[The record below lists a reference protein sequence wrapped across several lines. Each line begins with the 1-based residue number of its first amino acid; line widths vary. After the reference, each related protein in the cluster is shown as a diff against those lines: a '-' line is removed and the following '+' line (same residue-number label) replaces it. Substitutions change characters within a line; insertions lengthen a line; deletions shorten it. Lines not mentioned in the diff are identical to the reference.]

1 MDRKILWLGLLT
13 LLGFGFSGLALV
25 YFFQDTS
32 AMKLFSKGWFWGW
45 QIFVGLISG
54 GFSSVIAIW
63 IIKRP
68 FFENR
73 RRYYH
78 RLINLWEWDQRK
90 ILFVSLCAGIGEEL
104 FFRAGLQPLLG
115 LWTTAVLFV
124 VLHGYL
130 HPYDWKISVYGLI
143 MVFIIAGFGF
153 IFQKTGIISVI
164 TAHAIFDW
172 ILLSWMTTKTNKF
185 LYGICHFRSI

>member
-13 LLGFGFSGLALV
+13 LLGFGFSGLVLV
-25 YFFQDTS
+25 YFFQESTVLE
-32 AMKLFSKGWFWGW
+32 LFTKGWTWGW
-45 QIFVGLISG
+45 QIFWGLISG
-54 GFSSVIAIW
+54 IIASVIAIW

-73 RRYYH
+73 RNYYH
-78 RLINLWEWDQRK
+78 RMINQWEWDQGK
-90 ILFVSLCAGIGEEL
+90 IIFVSLCAGIGEEL

-130 HPYDWKISVYGLI
+130 HLFDWRISVYGLA
-143 MVFIIAGFGF
+143 MVLIIAFFGF
-153 IFQKTGIISVI
+153 LFQKVGLFSVI
-164 TAHAIFDW
+164 TAHATFDW
-172 ILLSWMTTKTNKF
+172 ILLTWMTTKSK
-185 LYGICHFRSI
+185 